1 MKKALALLLLTVF
14 VASLSMDVHEHEG
27 GHEEE
32 SSDSYSYRGSGYA
45 LILTFDHA
53 ARDGLWEQDSNRFK
67 VVFNG
72 KVIKSYLPKDYKL
85 HRAKLSLTGKKGK
98 NTLHFIG

>member
-1 MKKALALLLLTVF
+1 MKKALALILLTVF
-14 VASLSMDVHEHEG
+14 VASLSMDVHECG
-27 GHEEE
+27 YEEE
-32 SSDSYSYRGSGYA
+32 SSDSYRGSGYA

>member
-14 VASLSMDVHEHEG
+14 VASLSMNVHEHAD

-32 SSDSYSYRGSGYA
+32 SSDSYRGSGYA

>member
-14 VASLSMDVHEHEG
+14 VASLSMDVHECGYG
-27 GHEEE
+27 GYEEE
-32 SSDSYSYRGSGYA
+32 SSDSYRGSGYA

>member
-14 VASLSMDVHEHEG
+14 VASLSMNVHEG
-27 GHEEE
+27 GYEEE
-32 SSDSYSYRGSGYA
+32 SYGYKGSGYA

-53 ARDGLWEQDSNRFK
+53 ARDGLWDQDSNRFK

-85 HRAKLSLTGKKGK
+85 HHAKHYLTGRNGK